1 MDDIRDV
8 MVKID
13 INFSILER
21 KIKRLAKELDDM
33 ADDRRI
39 IKGWTDEERRE
50 LEEYKKEPKSSML
63 KVFYD
68 LFSGYEF
75 YPNLCNKVRSIS
87 GGAHMDQ
94 ENQFVND
101 VVDYFN
107 DDAKFPEEKWYV
119 HFVKSDEDS
128 YLNYGLV
135 DDTYFVSGK
144 EQNIYTKKQF
154 TKQEVEDINPKYLE
168 FLEKV
173 PVEELED

>member
-13 INFSILER
+13 INSSILER

-39 IKGWTDEERRE
+39 IKGWTDEERKE
-50 LEEYKKEPKSSML
+50 LEEYKKEPKLLML
-63 KVFYD
+63 MVFYD

-75 YPNLCNKVRSIS
+75 YPNLCKKARGVFGA
-87 GGAHMDQ
+87 GGINQ

-107 DDAKFPEEKWYV
+107 DRAVFSEQKYYV
-119 HFVKSDEDS
+119 HFIKNDHRS
-128 YLNYGLV
+128 LV
-135 DDTYFVSGK
+135 NCKHHTV
-144 EQNIYTKKQF
+144 F
-154 TKQEVEDINPKYLE
+154 TK
-168 FLEKV
+168 
-173 PVEELED
+173 

>member
-21 KIKRLAKELDDM
+21 KIKRLAKELNDM

-75 YPNLCNKVRSIS
+75 YPNLCKKARSIS

-107 DDAKFPEEKWYV
+107 DRAVFSEQKWYV
-119 HFVKSDEDS
+119 HLINGNDES
-128 YLNYGLV
+128 YLNRGV
-135 DDTYFVSGK
+135 ESK
-144 EQNIYTKKQF
+144 NIYPGSKKQTNNFQTQF